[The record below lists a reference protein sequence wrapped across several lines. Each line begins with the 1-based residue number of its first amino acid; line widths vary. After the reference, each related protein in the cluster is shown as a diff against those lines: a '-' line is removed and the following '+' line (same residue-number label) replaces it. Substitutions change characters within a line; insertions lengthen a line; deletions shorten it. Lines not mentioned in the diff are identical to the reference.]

1 MSRRSSLEAI
11 WGEIYSFTAGQNS
24 QSASKTGANRRSVS
38 LARPITLLL
47 AIIISMGGWL
57 WLWLLGGGVLWLL
70 YKILFGDDWTVSP
83 WRRRKKVSTRIQ
95 SARPAAPRARYHG

>member
-11 WGEIYSFTAGQNS
+11 WGEIHSFTAGQNS

-38 LARPITLLL
+38 LALPITLLL

-57 WLWLLGGGVLWLL
+57 WLLGGGLLWLL
-70 YKILFGDDWTVSP
+70 YKLLYDDDWNVFS
-83 WRRRKKVSTRIQ
+83 WQRRNAYIHTQERKRI
-95 SARPAAPRARYHG
+95 RRHF